1 MIREFRELPPLSCA
15 LLEEAVLQM
24 MIKIVCGIDQL
35 CVKGVMS

>member
-1 MIREFRELPPLSCA
+1 MIRKFREPSPLSCA

-24 MIKIVCGIDQL
+24 MIKIMRGIDQL